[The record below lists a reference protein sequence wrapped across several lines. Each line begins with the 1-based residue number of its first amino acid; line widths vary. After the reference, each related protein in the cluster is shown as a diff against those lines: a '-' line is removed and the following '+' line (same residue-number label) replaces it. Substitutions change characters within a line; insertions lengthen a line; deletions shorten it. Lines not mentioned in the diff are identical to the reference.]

1 MSVTSTI
8 THSKPFYVVA
18 GAGDLAVKKIRE
30 VPEQL
35 TSGRLVAVKL
45 DRRDVEKAV
54 GALRAE
60 AGALP
65 ARAQEAAVTL
75 PVKAQ
80 TAAVD
85 LAVEVADRADAV
97 YGTLLTRGRRVVG
110 RIRRQRATQDLK
122 RDATTTVRRTK
133 AASTTAKKG
142 AAETA
147 SAAKGTSTTAKKST
161 KRATRTAT
169 ASTRTSAKRTATTAR
184 KRAAATRT
192 ATKSATT
199 AARKTTES
207 AAKAVTDGAG
217 KVGT

>member
-1 MSVTSTI
+1 MSLTSTI

-35 TSGRLVAVKL
+35 SSGRLVAVKV
-45 DRRDVEKAV
+45 DRKDLEKAV
-54 GALRAE
+54 GTLRTE
-60 AGALP
+60 AVALP
-65 ARAQEAAVTL
+65 ARAQVAATAL
-75 PVKAQ
+75 PAKAQ

-97 YGTLLTRGRRVVG
+97 YMTLLTRGRRVVG
-110 RIRRQRATQDLK
+110 RIRRQKATQELK

-133 AASTTAKKG
+133 AATTTAKKG
-142 AAETA
+142 AAETT
-147 SAAKGTSTTAKKST
+147 SAAKGTSTTAKKSA
-161 KRATRTAT
+161 KKATRKAT
-169 ASTRTSAKRTATTAR
+169 SSTRTSAKRTATTAR

-199 AARKTTES
+199 AARNTTGS
-207 AAKAVTDGAG
+207 AAKAVSDGAA